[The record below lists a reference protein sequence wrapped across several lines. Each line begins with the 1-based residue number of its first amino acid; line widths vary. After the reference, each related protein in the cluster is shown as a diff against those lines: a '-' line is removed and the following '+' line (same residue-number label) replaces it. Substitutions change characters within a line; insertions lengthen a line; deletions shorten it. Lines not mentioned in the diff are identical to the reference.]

1 MSHNFLFLL
10 QKVTSKYS
18 IWTKKIAQQLYY
30 FLKII
35 LSARVELCDGNKID
49 ARTIITENKL
59 KKLKSSDNLY
69 PLSNIKLHVG
79 STVAPTPRLR
89 TNFMLRTRFL
99 QPSGTYRTIT
109 ASIIGICPKTKQ
121 TANVIKNNSL

>member
-49 ARTIITENKL
+49 AKTITMENRL
-59 KKLKSSDNLY
+59 KKLKRSDN
-69 PLSNIKLHVG
+69 
-79 STVAPTPRLR
+79 
-89 TNFMLRTRFL
+89 
-99 QPSGTYRTIT
+99 
-109 ASIIGICPKTKQ
+109 
-121 TANVIKNNSL
+121 

>member
-1 MSHNFLFLL
+1 MSHSFYFCYRKLH
-10 QKVTSKYS
+10 QS
-18 IWTKKIAQQLYY
+18 IAFGQKKIAQQLYY

-69 PLSNIKLHVG
+69 PLSNIKLNVG